1 MDAVTK
7 GHHHQCACAKW
18 NKGPRLQCM
27 PYSHIYSLLP
37 VCMLSGYDLALFF
50 PSP

>member
-1 MDAVTK
+1 MDAVTE
-7 GHHHQCACAKW
+7 GRHHQCACTKW

-27 PYSHIYSLLP
+27 PCSCAYSLLP

-50 PSP
+50 SGP